1 MFAMALR
8 RTLFSRKGLL
18 LLVLLIVAAVVV
30 WALLRPKQGPAAFL
44 TATVE
49 QRPLQQAVLADGTLS
64 ASKLVS
70 VGAQASGQIKRL
82 LVELGDQ
89 VKQGQLVAEI
99 DSMTQQNA
107 LQNAQAAL
115 KNIEAQRAVKEA
127 QLSNYRAA
135 FARQKAMLT
144 KNLTPKADYD
154 DALTTLSA
162 TEAEIRALD
171 AQIVQ
176 AQIEVNTAQVNLGY
190 TRIVSPID
198 GTVVSVPVEEGQTV
212 NAVQSAPTLIK
223 VANLDTMTVKAQISE
238 ADVINVQPGMKVW
251 FTILGEPNRRYE
263 ATLRAIEP
271 APDSINQDSTSS
283 LTSSS
288 SSASDKKAIYY
299 YGLFDVPNPQH
310 RLRIS
315 MSAEVH
321 IVLGERPNALV
332 IPATAIDT
340 IDGKTSVQVVDNQQ
354 RVTRREIKVGLND
367 NVEAEIISGLKVGEK
382 VVLSQRAT
390 ADATSGSPDHGPG
403 PR

>member
-1 MFAMALR
+1 MALR

-107 LQNAQAAL
+107 LLNAQAAL

>member
-1 MFAMALR
+1 M
-8 RTLFSRKGLL
+8 
-18 LLVLLIVAAVVV
+18 
-30 WALLRPKQGPAAFL
+30 
-44 TATVE
+44 
-49 QRPLQQAVLADGTLS
+49 
-64 ASKLVS
+64 
-70 VGAQASGQIKRL
+70 
-82 LVELGDQ
+82 
-89 VKQGQLVAEI
+89 
-99 DSMTQQNA
+99 
-107 LQNAQAAL
+107 
-115 KNIEAQRAVKEA
+115 
-127 QLSNYRAA
+127 
-135 FARQKAMLT
+135 
-144 KNLTPKADYD
+144 
-154 DALTTLSA
+154 
-162 TEAEIRALD
+162 
-171 AQIVQ
+171 
-176 AQIEVNTAQVNLGY
+176 
-190 TRIVSPID
+190 
-198 GTVVSVPVEEGQTV
+198 VSVPVEEGQTV

>member
-1 MFAMALR
+1 MALR

-18 LLVLLIVAAVVV
+18 LLALLIVAAVVI
-30 WALLRPKQGPAAFL
+30 WALLRPKQSPAAFL

-82 LVELGDQ
+82 RVDLGDQ
-89 VKQGQLVAEI
+89 VKQGELVAEI

-115 KNIEAQRAVKEA
+115 KNIEAQRAAKEA

-135 FARQKAMLT
+135 FTRQKAMLA

-154 DALTTLSA
+154 DALATLSA

-271 APDSINQDSTSS
+271 APDSINEESTSS

-288 SSASDKKAIYY
+288 GSSSDKKAIYY

-332 IPATAIDT
+332 IPATAIDNVN
-340 IDGKTSVQVVDNQQ
+340 GKTTVQVVDGQQ
-354 RVTRREIKVGLND
+354 RVTRREVKVGLND
-367 NVEAEIISGLKVGEK
+367 NVEAEITAGLKAGEK
-382 VVLSQRAT
+382 VVLSQRGA
-390 ADATSGSPDHGPG
+390 ADASSDGSGHGPG

>member
-1 MFAMALR
+1 M
-8 RTLFSRKGLL
+8 
-18 LLVLLIVAAVVV
+18 LLIVVVVIV
-30 WALLRPKQGPAAFL
+30 WALLHQRKAPTEFL

-49 QRPLQQAVLADGTLS
+49 QRPLQQAVLADGTLT

-82 LVELGDQ
+82 WVELGDR

-115 KNIEAQRAVKEA
+115 KNIEAQRAAKQA
-127 QLSNYRAA
+127 MLSNYRAA
-135 FARQKAMLT
+135 FARQQAMLA
-144 KNLTPKADYD
+144 KKLTAKADYD
-154 DALTTLSA
+154 DALATLTA

-171 AQIVQ
+171 AQIAQ
-176 AQIEVNTAQVNLGY
+176 AQIEVNTAQVNLSY

-198 GTVVSVPVEEGQTV
+198 GTVVSVPIEEGQTV

-238 ADVINVQPGMKVW
+238 ADVIKVEPGMKVW
-251 FTILGEPNRRYE
+251 FTILGEPQKRYE
-263 ATLRAIEP
+263 GTLRAIEP
-271 APDSINQDSTSS
+271 APDSINSDSTSSS

-288 SSASDKKAIYY
+288 SSSSDKTAIYY

-321 IVLGERPNALV
+321 IVLGERQHAVV
-332 IPATAIDT
+332 IPATALDT
-340 IDGKTSVQVVDNQQ
+340 IDGKSSVQVVDARQQ
-354 RVTRREIKVGLND
+354 VTRRQVEVGLND
-367 NVEAEIISGLKVGEK
+367 NVEAEIISGLQPGEK
-382 VVLSQRAT
+382 VVLGQRSAVDAPT
-390 ADATSGSPDHGPG
+390 ASMGP

>member
-1 MFAMALR
+1 MALR
-8 RTLFSRKGLL
+8 HARLSRKVFLL
-18 LLVLLIVAAVVV
+18 LILLIVVMVIA
-30 WALLRPKQGPAAFL
+30 WALLHQRKAPTEFL
-44 TATVE
+44 TATAQ
-49 QRPLQQAVLADGTLS
+49 QRPLQQAVLADGKLT

-70 VGAQASGQIKRL
+70 VGAQASGQIKKLR
-82 LVELGDQ
+82 VELGDQ

-115 KNIEAQRAVKEA
+115 KNIEAQRAAKQA

-135 FARQKAMLT
+135 FVRQQAMLA
-144 KNLTPKADYD
+144 KNLTAKADYD
-154 DALTTLSA
+154 DAQAMLAT

-238 ADVINVQPGMKVW
+238 ADVIKVAPGMKVW
-251 FTILGEPNRRYE
+251 FTILGEPQKRYQ

-271 APDSINQDSTSS
+271 APDSINTDSTTSS

-288 SSASDKKAIYY
+288 SSSSDKTAIYY

-321 IVLGERPNALV
+321 IVLGERDKALV
-332 IPATAIDT
+332 IPATALDI
-340 IDGKTSVQVVDNQQ
+340 IDGKSTVQVVDANQQ
-354 RVTRREIKVGLND
+354 VTRRQVEVGLND
-367 NVEAEIISGLKVGEK
+367 NVEAEIVSGLKPGEK
-382 VVLSQRAT
+382 VVLGQRSAT
-390 ADATSGSPDHGPG
+390 QAPPERGMGPH
-403 PR
+403 

>member
-1 MFAMALR
+1 MALR
-8 RTLFSRKGLL
+8 RTLFGRKRFL
-18 LLVLLIVAAVVV
+18 LLVLLIIVVVIV
-30 WALLRPKQGPAAFL
+30 WALLPQRKAPTEFL
-44 TATVE
+44 TATAE
-49 QRPLQQAVLADGTLS
+49 QRPLQQAVLADGTLT

-82 LVELGDQ
+82 RVELGDQ
-89 VKQGQLVAEI
+89 VKEGQLVAEI

-115 KNIEAQRAVKEA
+115 KNIEAQRAAKQA

-135 FARQKAMLT
+135 FARQQAMLA
-144 KNLTPKADYD
+144 KNLTAKADYD
-154 DALTTLSA
+154 DAQAILAT

-190 TRIVSPID
+190 TRIVSPMD

-238 ADVINVQPGMKVW
+238 ADVIKVEPGMKVW
-251 FTILGEPNRRYE
+251 FTILGEPQKRYE
-263 ATLRAIEP
+263 GTLRAIEP
-271 APDSINQDSTSS
+271 APDSINNDTSSS
-283 LTSSS
+283 LTSASS
-288 SSASDKKAIYY
+288 SSSSDKTAIYY

-321 IVLGERPNALV
+321 IVLGERQNAVV
-332 IPATAIDT
+332 IPATALDNL
-340 IDGKTSVQVVDNQQ
+340 DGKSSVQIVDANQQ
-354 RVTRREIKVGLND
+354 VTRRQVTVGLNN
-367 NVEAEIISGLKVGEK
+367 NVEAEILSGLKPGEK
-382 VVLSQRAT
+382 VVLGQRST
-390 ADATSGSPDHGPG
+390 AIAKADGMG

>member
-1 MFAMALR
+1 MALR
-8 RTLFSRKGLL
+8 RPLFSRKGLL

>member
-1 MFAMALR
+1 MALR

>member
-1 MFAMALR
+1 MALR
-8 RTLFSRKGLL
+8 HARLSRKVFLL
-18 LLVLLIVAAVVV
+18 LILLIVVMVIA
-30 WALLRPKQGPAAFL
+30 WALLHQRKAPTEFL
-44 TATVE
+44 TATAQ
-49 QRPLQQAVLADGTLS
+49 QRPLQQAVLADGKLT

-70 VGAQASGQIKRL
+70 VGAQASGQIKKLR
-82 LVELGDQ
+82 VELGDQ

-115 KNIEAQRAVKEA
+115 KNIEAQRAAKQA

-135 FARQKAMLT
+135 FVRQQAMLA
-144 KNLTPKADYD
+144 KNLTAKADYD
-154 DALTTLSA
+154 DAQAMLAT

-238 ADVINVQPGMKVW
+238 ADVIKVAPGMKVW
-251 FTILGEPNRRYE
+251 FTILGEPQKRYQ

-271 APDSINQDSTSS
+271 APDSINTDSTTSS

-288 SSASDKKAIYY
+288 SSSSDKTAIYY

-321 IVLGERPNALV
+321 IVLGERDKALV
-332 IPATAIDT
+332 IPATALDI
-340 IDGKTSVQVVDNQQ
+340 IDGKSTVQVVDARQQ
-354 RVTRREIKVGLND
+354 VTRRQVEVGLND
-367 NVEAEIISGLKVGEK
+367 NVEAEIVSGLKPGEK
-382 VVLSQRAT
+382 VVLGQRSAT
-390 ADATSGSPDHGPG
+390 QAPPERGMGPH
-403 PR
+403 

>member
-1 MFAMALR
+1 MALR
-8 RTLFSRKGLL
+8 RALFSRKPVLL
-18 LLVLLIVAAVVV
+18 LMLLIVVVV
-30 WALLRPKQGPAAFL
+30 IAWALLHQRKAPAEYL

-49 QRPLQQAVLADGTLS
+49 QRPLQQAVLADGKLT

-70 VGAQASGQIKRL
+70 VGAQASGQIKQL

-115 KNIEAQRAVKEA
+115 KNIEAQRAAKQA

-135 FARQKAMLT
+135 FSRQQAMLA
-144 KNLTPKADYD
+144 KNLTAKADYD
-154 DALTTLSA
+154 DAQAILAT

-238 ADVINVQPGMKVW
+238 ADVIKVEPGMKVW
-251 FTILGEPNRRYE
+251 FTILGEPQKRYE

-271 APDSINQDSTSS
+271 APDSINTDSTTSS

-288 SSASDKKAIYY
+288 SSSSDKTAIYY

-321 IVLGERPNALV
+321 IVLGERQNAVV
-332 IPATAIDT
+332 IPATALDT
-340 IDGKTSVQVVDNQQ
+340 VEGKTSVQVVDANQQ
-354 RVTRREIKVGLND
+354 VTRRQVEVGLND
-367 NVEAEIISGLKVGEK
+367 NVEAEIVSGLKAGEK
-382 VVLSQRAT
+382 VVLGQRSA
-390 ADATSGSPDHGPG
+390 AEAPDDHRMG

>member
-1 MFAMALR
+1 MALR

-332 IPATAIDT
+332 IPATTIDT

>member
-1 MFAMALR
+1 MALR

-49 QRPLQQAVLADGTLS
+49 QRPLQQTVLADGTLS

>member
-1 MFAMALR
+1 MALG
-8 RTLFSRKGLL
+8 RTLFSRKGFLL
-18 LLVLLIVAAVVV
+18 LLFIIIAVVIA
-30 WALLRPKQGPAAFL
+30 WALLHQRQKPTEFL
-44 TATVE
+44 TATAE
-49 QRPLQQAVLADGTLS
+49 QRPLQQAVLADGTLT

-82 LVELGDQ
+82 RVELGDR

-115 KNIEAQRAVKEA
+115 KNIEAQRAAKQA
-127 QLSNYRAA
+127 QLSNYRAT
-135 FARQKAMLT
+135 FARQQAMLAR
-144 KNLTPKADYD
+144 NLTAKAEYD
-154 DALTTLSA
+154 DAQAMLIA

-190 TRIVSPID
+190 TRIVSPMD

-238 ADVINVQPGMKVW
+238 ADVIKVEPGMKVW
-251 FTILGEPNRRYE
+251 FTILGEPHKRYE
-263 ATLRAIEP
+263 GTLRAIEP
-271 APDSINQDSTSS
+271 APDSINNDSSSSS

-288 SSASDKKAIYY
+288 SSSSDKTAIYY

-321 IVLGERPNALV
+321 IVLGERKNAVV
-332 IPATAIDT
+332 IPATALDN
-340 IDGKTSVQVVDNQQ
+340 IDGKTSVQVLDASQQ
-354 RVTRREIKVGLND
+354 VTRRQVEVGLND
-367 NVEAEIISGLKVGEK
+367 NVEAEIVSGLKPGEK
-382 VVLSQRAT
+382 VVLGQRSA
-390 ADATSGSPDHGPG
+390 ADAPAGGMR

>member
-1 MFAMALR
+1 MALR

-64 ASKLVS
+64 ASKLGS

-135 FARQKAMLT
+135 FARQT

>member
-1 MFAMALR
+1 MALGR
-8 RTLFSRKGLL
+8 ALFSRKGFLL
-18 LLVLLIVAAVVV
+18 LLFLLIVVIIA
-30 WALLRPKQGPAAFL
+30 WALLPQRKAPTEFL

-49 QRPLQQAVLADGTLS
+49 QRPLQQAVLADGTLT

-70 VGAQASGQIKRL
+70 VGAQASGQIKSLR
-82 LVELGDQ
+82 VELGDQ

-115 KNIEAQRAVKEA
+115 KNIEAQRAAKQA
-127 QLSNYRAA
+127 QLVNYRAA
-135 FARQKAMLT
+135 FTRQQAMLA
-144 KNLTPKADYD
+144 KNLTAKADYD
-154 DALTTLSA
+154 SALATLSA

-190 TRIVSPID
+190 TRIVSPMD

-223 VANLDTMTVKAQISE
+223 VANLDIMTVKAQISE
-238 ADVINVQPGMKVW
+238 ADVIKVKPGMKVW
-251 FTILGEPNRRYE
+251 FTVLGEPQKRYE
-263 ATLRAIEP
+263 GTLRAIEP
-271 APDSINQDSTSS
+271 APDSINNDTSS
-283 LTSSS
+283 LTSASS
-288 SSASDKKAIYY
+288 SSSEKTAIYY

-321 IVLGERPNALV
+321 IVLGERQNALV
-332 IPATAIDT
+332 IPATAIDH
-340 IDGKTSVQVVDNQQ
+340 IDGKTSVQVLDANQQ
-354 RVTRREIKVGLND
+354 VTRRQVVVGLND
-367 NVEAEIISGLKVGEK
+367 NVEAEIISGLKAGEK
-382 VVLSQRAT
+382 VVLSQRSA
-390 ADATSGSPDHGPG
+390 ADASAGGTEPQ
-403 PR
+403 

>member
-1 MFAMALR
+1 MALR
-8 RTLFSRKGLL
+8 RTLFGRKRFL
-18 LLVLLIVAAVVV
+18 LLVLLIIVVVIV
-30 WALLRPKQGPAAFL
+30 WALLPQRKAPTEFL
-44 TATVE
+44 TATAE
-49 QRPLQQAVLADGTLS
+49 QRPLQQAVLADGTLT

-82 LVELGDQ
+82 RVELGDQ
-89 VKQGQLVAEI
+89 VKEGQLVAEI

-115 KNIEAQRAVKEA
+115 KNIEAQRAAKQA

-135 FARQKAMLT
+135 FARQQAMLA
-144 KNLTPKADYD
+144 KNLTAKADYD
-154 DALTTLSA
+154 DAQAILAT

-190 TRIVSPID
+190 TRIVSPMD

-238 ADVINVQPGMKVW
+238 ADVIKVEPGMKVW
-251 FTILGEPNRRYE
+251 FTILGEPQKRYE
-263 ATLRAIEP
+263 GTLRAIEP
-271 APDSINQDSTSS
+271 APDSINNDTSSS
-283 LTSSS
+283 LTSASS
-288 SSASDKKAIYY
+288 SSSSDKTAIYY

-321 IVLGERPNALV
+321 IVLGERQNAVV
-332 IPATAIDT
+332 IPATALDNM
-340 IDGKTSVQVVDNQQ
+340 DGKSSVQIVDANQQ
-354 RVTRREIKVGLND
+354 VTRRQVTVGLNN
-367 NVEAEIISGLKVGEK
+367 NVEAEILSGLKPGEK
-382 VVLSQRAT
+382 VVLGQRST
-390 ADATSGSPDHGPG
+390 AIAKADGMG

>member
-1 MFAMALR
+1 MALR
-8 RTLFSRKGLL
+8 RTLLSRKGFLL
-18 LLVLLIVAAVVV
+18 LLLLIIVVV
-30 WALLRPKQGPAAFL
+30 IAWALLHQRQTPAEFL

-49 QRPLQQAVLADGTLS
+49 QRPLQQAVLADGTLT

-82 LVELGDQ
+82 RVELGDQ

-115 KNIEAQRAVKEA
+115 KNIEAQRAAKQA

-135 FARQKAMLT
+135 FARQQAMLA
-144 KNLTPKADYD
+144 KNLTAKADYD
-154 DALTTLSA
+154 DAQALLNA
-162 TEAEIRALD
+162 TDAEIRALD

-190 TRIVSPID
+190 TRIVSPMD

-238 ADVINVQPGMKVW
+238 ADVIKVEPGMKVW
-251 FTILGEPNRRYE
+251 FTILGEPQQRYE
-263 ATLRAIEP
+263 GTLRAIEP
-271 APDSINQDSTSS
+271 APDSINNDTASS
-283 LTSSS
+283 LTSASS
-288 SSASDKKAIYY
+288 SSSEKTAIYY

-321 IVLGERPNALV
+321 IVLGERQNALV
-332 IPATAIDT
+332 IPATAIDH
-340 IDGKTSVQVVDNQQ
+340 IDGKTSVQVLNARQQ
-354 RVTRREIKVGLND
+354 AIRRQVVVGLND
-367 NVEAEIISGLKVGEK
+367 NVEAEIVSGLKVGEK
-382 VVLSQRAT
+382 VVLGQRST
-390 ADATSGSPDHGPG
+390 ADASAGGMGPQ
-403 PR
+403 

>member
-1 MFAMALR
+1 MALR
-8 RTLFSRKGLL
+8 RTLFGRKRFL
-18 LLVLLIVAAVVV
+18 LLVLLIIVVVIV
-30 WALLRPKQGPAAFL
+30 WALLPQRKAPTEFL
-44 TATVE
+44 TATAE
-49 QRPLQQAVLADGTLS
+49 QRPLQQAVLADGTLT

-82 LVELGDQ
+82 RVELGDQ
-89 VKQGQLVAEI
+89 VKEGQLVAEI

-115 KNIEAQRAVKEA
+115 KNIEAQRAAKQA

-135 FARQKAMLT
+135 FTRQQAMLA
-144 KNLTPKADYD
+144 KNLTAKADYD
-154 DALTTLSA
+154 DAQAILAT

-190 TRIVSPID
+190 TRIVSPMD

-238 ADVINVQPGMKVW
+238 ADVIKVEPGMKVW
-251 FTILGEPNRRYE
+251 FTILGEPQKRYE
-263 ATLRAIEP
+263 GTLRAIEP
-271 APDSINQDSTSS
+271 APDSINNDTSSS
-283 LTSSS
+283 LTSASS
-288 SSASDKKAIYY
+288 SSSSDKTAIYY

-321 IVLGERPNALV
+321 IVLGERQNAVV
-332 IPATAIDT
+332 IPATALDNL
-340 IDGKTSVQVVDNQQ
+340 DGKSSVQIVDADQQ
-354 RVTRREIKVGLND
+354 VTRRQVTVGLNN
-367 NVEAEIISGLKVGEK
+367 NVEAEILSGLKPGEK
-382 VVLSQRAT
+382 VVLGQRST
-390 ADATSGSPDHGPG
+390 AIAKADGMG

>member
-1 MFAMALR
+1 MALR

-135 FARQKAMLT
+135 FACQT

>member
-1 MFAMALR
+1 MALS
-8 RTLFSRKGLL
+8 RTLFSRKGFLL
-18 LLVLLIVAAVVV
+18 LLFIIIAVVIAWVLLHQ
-30 WALLRPKQGPAAFL
+30 RQEPAEFL
-44 TATVE
+44 TATAE
-49 QRPLQQAVLADGTLS
+49 QRPLQQAVLADGTLT

-70 VGAQASGQIKRL
+70 VGAQASGQIKQLR
-82 LVELGDQ
+82 VELGDQ

-115 KNIEAQRAVKEA
+115 KNIEAQRAAKQA
-127 QLSNYRAA
+127 QLSNYRAT
-135 FARQKAMLT
+135 FARQQAMLAR
-144 KNLTPKADYD
+144 NLTAKAEYD
-154 DALTTLSA
+154 DAQAMLIA

-190 TRIVSPID
+190 TRIVSPMD

-238 ADVINVQPGMKVW
+238 ADVIKVEPGMKVW
-251 FTILGEPNRRYE
+251 FTILGEPHKRYE
-263 ATLRAIEP
+263 GTLRAIEP
-271 APDSINQDSTSS
+271 APDSINNDSSSSS

-288 SSASDKKAIYY
+288 SSSSDKTAIYY

-321 IVLGERPNALV
+321 IVLGERKNAVV
-332 IPATAIDT
+332 IPATALDNL
-340 IDGKTSVQVVDNQQ
+340 DGKTSVQVLDASQQ
-354 RVTRREIKVGLND
+354 VTRRQVEVGLND
-367 NVEAEIISGLKVGEK
+367 NVEAEIVSGLKPGEK
-382 VVLSQRAT
+382 VVLGQRSA
-390 ADATSGSPDHGPG
+390 ADAPAGGMR

>member
-1 MFAMALR
+1 MALR

-321 IVLGERPNALV
+321 IVLGERPNALM

>member
-1 MFAMALR
+1 MALG
-8 RTLFSRKGLL
+8 RTLFSRKGFLL
-18 LLVLLIVAAVVV
+18 LLFLVIVVIIAWMLLPQHKA
-30 WALLRPKQGPAAFL
+30 PTEFL

-49 QRPLQQAVLADGTLS
+49 QRPLQQAVLADGTLT

-70 VGAQASGQIKRL
+70 VGAQASGQIKSLR
-82 LVELGDQ
+82 VELGDQ

-115 KNIEAQRAVKEA
+115 KNIEAQRAAKQA
-127 QLSNYRAA
+127 QLVNYRAA
-135 FARQKAMLT
+135 FTRQQAMLA
-144 KNLTPKADYD
+144 KNLTAKADYD
-154 DALTTLSA
+154 SALATLSA

-190 TRIVSPID
+190 TRIVSPMD

-238 ADVINVQPGMKVW
+238 ADVIKVEPGMKVW
-251 FTILGEPNRRYE
+251 FTVLGEPQKRYE
-263 ATLRAIEP
+263 GTLRAIEP
-271 APDSINQDSTSS
+271 APDSINNDTSS
-283 LTSSS
+283 LTSASS
-288 SSASDKKAIYY
+288 SSSEKTAIYY

-321 IVLGERPNALV
+321 IVLGERQHALV
-332 IPATAIDT
+332 IPATAIDH
-340 IDGKTSVQVVDNQQ
+340 IDGKTSVQVLDANQQ
-354 RVTRREIKVGLND
+354 VTRRQVMVGLND
-367 NVEAEIISGLKVGEK
+367 NVEAEIVSGLKAGEK
-382 VVLSQRAT
+382 VVLSQRSA
-390 ADATSGSPDHGPG
+390 ADAPAGGTEPQ
-403 PR
+403 

>member
-1 MFAMALR
+1 MALS
-8 RTLFSRKGLL
+8 RTLFSRKGFLL
-18 LLVLLIVAAVVV
+18 LLFIIIAVVIT
-30 WALLRPKQGPAAFL
+30 WALLHQRQKPAEFL
-44 TATVE
+44 TATAE
-49 QRPLQQAVLADGTLS
+49 QRPLQQAVLADGTLT

-82 LVELGDQ
+82 RVELGDQ

-115 KNIEAQRAVKEA
+115 KNIEAQRAAKQA
-127 QLSNYRAA
+127 QLSNYRAT
-135 FARQKAMLT
+135 FARQQAMLAR
-144 KNLTPKADYD
+144 NLTAKAEYD
-154 DALTTLSA
+154 DAQARLIA

-238 ADVINVQPGMKVW
+238 ADVIKVEPGMKVW
-251 FTILGEPNRRYE
+251 FTILGEPHKRYE
-263 ATLRAIEP
+263 GTLRAIEP
-271 APDSINQDSTSS
+271 APDSINNDSSSSS

-288 SSASDKKAIYY
+288 SSSSNKTAIYY

-321 IVLGERPNALV
+321 IVLGERKNAVV
-332 IPATAIDT
+332 IPATALDN
-340 IDGKTSVQVVDNQQ
+340 IDGKTSVQVLDAGQQ
-354 RVTRREIKVGLND
+354 VTRRQVEVGLND
-367 NVEAEIISGLKVGEK
+367 NVEAEIVSGLKPGEK
-382 VVLSQRAT
+382 VILGQRNT
-390 ADATSGSPDHGPG
+390 ADAPSGEMGPQ
-403 PR
+403 